1 MFNQPLD
8 NRLSSWANLRSSLE
22 EDHNP
27 IDKVWDFWKDAPYI
41 PYNKS
46 VDPFYQRGWPTPW
59 EIIVEN
65 HYDDF
70 TKALMIGWT
79 LKYSKRFQN
88 SKIELRTMVDKH
100 RKYQY
105 NVVCVDSQWIINY
118 NDNGPV
124 TIENLPD
131 SFLLENLIELEIP
144 R

>member
-1 MFNQPLD
+1 LFNQPLD

>member
-22 EDHNP
+22 EDQHP
-27 IDKVWDFWKDAPYI
+27 IDTVWDFWKDAPYI

-46 VDPFYQRGWPTPW
+46 VDPFYQQSWPTPW

-88 SKIELRTMVDKH
+88 SKVELRTMVDKH

-131 SFLLENLIELEIP
+131 SFLLENLIELEIL